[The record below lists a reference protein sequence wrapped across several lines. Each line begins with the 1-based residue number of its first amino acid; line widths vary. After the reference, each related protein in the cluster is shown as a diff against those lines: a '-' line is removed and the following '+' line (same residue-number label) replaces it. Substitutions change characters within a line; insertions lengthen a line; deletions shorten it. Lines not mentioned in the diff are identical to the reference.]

1 MTAGTGGVGRRFDV
15 DSKVDD
21 AGGGIG
27 VGRFR
32 AIRGG
37 KL

>member
-37 KL
+37 KS